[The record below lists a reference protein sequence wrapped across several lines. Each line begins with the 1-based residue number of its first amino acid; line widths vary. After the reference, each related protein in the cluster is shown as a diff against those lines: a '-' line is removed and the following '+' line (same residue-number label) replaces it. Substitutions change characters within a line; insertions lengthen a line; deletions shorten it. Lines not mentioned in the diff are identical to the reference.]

1 MKIRVKAGDR
11 YIRISIPNW
20 FLTSRFGMR
29 IALGW
34 LAKSREESAKIAHMP
49 QENSE
54 TNTESW
60 PNTTH
65 LTNAAEIIKENK
77 QNGASQACP
86 ASQVDKTSQASTNAC
101 ELHKPTMPSSEMLSE
116 LRRVLKQIKK
126 QYGDFPLLEITTE
139 EGESVIILL

>member
-34 LAKSREESAKIAHMP
+34 LAKSREESAKIAHIP

-65 LTNAAEIIKENK
+65 LANVAEASNK
-77 QNGASQACP
+77 S
-86 ASQVDKTSQASTNAC
+86 KTSTTSLTSKESFALPKLA
-101 ELHKPTMPSSEMLSE
+101 MPSPQMTQE

-126 QYGDFPLLEITTE
+126 KYGEFPLLEITTE
-139 EGESVIILL
+139 EEECVTILL